1 MYAEILVRSKFM
13 SIPRFGEFLKSSSQP
28 CDEPLVD
35 LFDSGGPAS
44 ASSWPTFRCFVVC
57 FRHPVNDSYV
67 REPSMFAVA
76 KRLDRFLMLNT
87 SRKLS
92 CHISYAVFCLKKKI
106 QSRREHVFRHP
117 FEN

>member
-92 CHISYAVFCLKKKI
+92 CHISYDPQGCQLWVVLVC
-106 QSRREHVFRHP
+106 
-117 FEN
+117 